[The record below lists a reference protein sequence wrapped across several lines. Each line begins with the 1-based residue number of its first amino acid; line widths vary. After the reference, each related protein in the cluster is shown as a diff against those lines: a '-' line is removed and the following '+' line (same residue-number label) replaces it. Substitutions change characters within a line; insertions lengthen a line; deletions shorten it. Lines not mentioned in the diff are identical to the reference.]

1 MATDMNAR
9 PNEVAYYLGIAEAV
23 AKKSTCLRRKYGAV
37 IVNRGEVV
45 STGYNGAP
53 RGCANC
59 TDIGFCIRN
68 LIGVEQGADYNK
80 CRSVHAEMNAMLSA
94 SRQEMIGST
103 IYIVGLQ
110 PNPKTGQL
118 EYASSQPCL
127 LCHRMMIN
135 AGIKECIGY
144 MREFDPS
151 RGALLDDC
159 VKIVSRP
166 INISGKLFDL
176 RIYHEYEPII
186 RNEKAIGTDLLLEKL
201 GKACGVEP
209 GEDD

>member
-1 MATDMNAR
+1 
-9 PNEVAYYLGIAEAV
+9 
-23 AKKSTCLRRKYGAV
+23 
-37 IVNRGEVV
+37 
-45 STGYNGAP
+45 
-53 RGCANC
+53 
-59 TDIGFCIRN
+59 
-68 LIGVEQGADYNK
+68 
-80 CRSVHAEMNAMLSA
+80 MNAMLSA

-110 PNPKTGQL
+110 PNLKTGQL
-118 EYASSQPCL
+118 EYASSNPV
-127 LCHRMMIN
+127 I
-135 AGIKECIGY
+135 
-144 MREFDPS
+144 REFDPS
-151 RGALLDDC
+151 RGALIDDC

>member
-1 MATDMNAR
+1 MAVDMTAR
-9 PNEVAYYLGIAEAV
+9 PNETEYYLGIAEAV

-37 IVNRGEVV
+37 IVNHGEVV

-53 RGCANC
+53 RGCTNC

-68 LIGVEQGADYNK
+68 LIGTEQGADYNK

-94 SRQEMIGST
+94 SRQEMIGAT

-110 PNPKTGQL
+110 PNPKTGEF

-135 AGIKECIGY
+135 AGIEECIGY
-144 MREFDPS
+144 MREWDPS
-151 RGALLDDC
+151 RSRLIDEC
-159 VKIVSRP
+159 TKIVSRP
-166 INISGKLFDL
+166 IGISGKLFDL

-186 RNEKAIGTDLLLEKL
+186 RNEKVVGADLLLEKL
-201 GKACGVEP
+201 ATACGVEP
-209 GEDD
+209 GKDD